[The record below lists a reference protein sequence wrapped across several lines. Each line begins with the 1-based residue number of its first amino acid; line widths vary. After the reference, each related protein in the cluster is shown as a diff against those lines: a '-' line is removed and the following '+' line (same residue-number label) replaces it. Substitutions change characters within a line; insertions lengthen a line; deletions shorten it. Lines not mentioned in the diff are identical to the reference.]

1 MSSMSSNK
9 SKKDKEDIINDLR
22 SKVPKKIINKLQ
34 RRWK

>member
-1 MSSMSSNK
+1 MSSNK

-22 SKVPKKIINKLQ
+22 GKVPKKIINKLQ